1 MKNILFIAHSGK
13 GGGADSVLSFAINN
27 TFKNVAKYK
36 RFVVYPKFQGFE
48 FEKLIDSNV
57 SIKSIF
63 YRSNS
68 SNTFKSIICDIINIP
83 GLIYLVIFCYIKKIN
98 VVYVNAS
105 VNFIGA
111 VLATLIP
118 AKVIWHIHEQPNDSV
133 KIIPDY
139 IRIIYK
145 RLFLSSKF
153 DLIFVSRHSKESWE
167 KVLALKLNNDY
178 IVYPPVKA
186 LNNLIPIKN
195 TGTDFCFGYLG
206 ALVNE
211 KNIMS
216 LLEAFKEI
224 VQQRKKSKINLVISG
239 NGLLLG
245 EIILKCDEFG
255 ITDRVEILKYNND
268 VSNFFSKIDA
278 LVQPSFNESWGL
290 VALEAMSYGKAVVMT
305 RESGLKEILV
315 DGTDCLFI
323 NPLDKKDIEQK
334 MNFLLDNKLECA
346 KIASNGFLKYK
357 SFDFNN
363 NFNKT
368 VLSLVGS

>member
-13 GGGADSVLSFAINN
+13 GGGANGVLSFAINN
-27 TFKNVAKYK
+27 TFENVAKYK

-68 SNTFKSIICDIINIP
+68 SNTFKSIICNIINIP
-83 GLIYLVIFCYIKKIN
+83 GLIYLVIFCYVKKIN
-98 VVYVNAS
+98 LVYVNSS
-105 VNFIGA
+105 VSFIGA
-111 VLATLIP
+111 VLAALIP
-118 AKVIWHIHEQPNDSV
+118 AKIIWHIHEQPNDSV

-139 IRIIYK
+139 IRNIYK
-145 RLFLSSKF
+145 RFFLSSKF
-153 DLIFVSRHSKESWE
+153 NLIFVSRHSKESWE
-167 KVLALKLNNDY
+167 KVLDLKLNNDY
-178 IVYPPVKA
+178 IVYPPVRA
-186 LNNLIPIKN
+186 LNNLISLRSI
-195 TGTDFCFGYLG
+195 GTDFCFGYLG

-224 VQQRKKSKINLVISG
+224 VQQRKNSKINLVISG

-245 EIILKCDEFG
+245 EIILKCEEFG
-255 ITDRVEILKYNND
+255 ITDRVEILKYNSD

-278 LVQPSFNESWGL
+278 LVQPSYNESWGL

-315 DGTDCLFI
+315 DGVDCLFV
-323 NPLDKKDIEQK
+323 NPLDKKDIGQK
-334 MNFLLDNKLECA
+334 MQYLFDNKTECA
-346 KIASNGFLKYK
+346 NIASNGFLKYK

-363 NFNKT
+363 NFNKK
-368 VLSLVGS
+368 VLSLVDS